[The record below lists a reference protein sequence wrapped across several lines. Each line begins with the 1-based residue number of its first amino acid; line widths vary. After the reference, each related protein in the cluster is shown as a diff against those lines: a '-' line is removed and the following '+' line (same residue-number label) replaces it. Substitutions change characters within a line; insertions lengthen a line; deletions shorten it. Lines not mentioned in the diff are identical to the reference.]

1 MREREINKYNGLV
14 KGGVYVN
21 RLEAEEG
28 VDAQNKTF
36 SGSWVGKRYHDM
48 PDSLFSVSDS
58 EIKAYYNSHKA
69 RYEQK
74 PSRTLSY
81 VVFEV
86 APSAEDMATLEKTV
100 REVGDEF
107 ARRTIR
113 KHLPRITVS
122 VKLQTIIGRLPT
134 FWTMRPKRWPT
145 ASSMVPSWKND
156 TWTMTRVV
164 ETLNAPDSVGVRH
177 IVLTYDQ
184 RDLADSLMTALRQ
197 GADFAQAARTHSLYA
212 GCRKWRRCGRDA
224 FSAFPDEL
232 SGLLS
237 TAKQGDI
244 LRVEVGDVI
253 QILQVYRLDKP
264 SKHMRLAT
272 ITYPVEASSA
282 TRRNVHSQAS
292 LFSVEGKGSV
302 DAFNEAANKGNLTPR
317 EAKLTQG
324 DRLLQGLADSRELV
338 RWAYDAKVGAIS
350 EIFPVGDDYVVAVV
364 TEIDNEDYTP
374 IEKVAN
380 NIRQT
385 LITDKKFEKIVSEMK
400 GSTIE
405 EVAQNPVPKSFLSK
419 MSVTDRSLSVT
430 WVSSLVLIGAITA
443 TEQTNT
449 LSEPVK
455 GNVGAYVF
463 VVTDIQE
470 AETPQSIEA

>member
-1 MREREINKYNGLV
+1 MSPE
-14 KGGVYVN
+14 
-21 RLEAEEG
+21 LE
-28 VDAQNKTF
+28 
-36 SGSWVGKRYHDM
+36 S
-48 PDSLFSVSDS
+48 
-58 EIKAYYNSHKA
+58 
-69 RYEQK
+69 
-74 PSRTLSY
+74 
-81 VVFEV
+81 
-86 APSAEDMATLEKTV
+86 
-100 REVGDEF
+100 
-107 ARRTIR
+107 
-113 KHLPRITVS
+113 
-122 VKLQTIIGRLPT
+122 
-134 FWTMRPKRWPT
+134 
-145 ASSMVPSWKND
+145 
-156 TWTMTRVV
+156 
-164 ETLNAPDSVGVRH
+164 PDSVGSRH
-177 IVLTYDQ
+177 IVLHYD

-197 GADFAQAARTHSLYA
+197 GADFAQAARTHSLYMQDA
-212 GCRKWRRCGRDA
+212 GNGGDA
-224 FSAFPDEL
+224 GVMPFSAFPDEL

-405 EVAQNPVPKSFLSK
+405 EVAQNLGTEVVPFEDVRYGSFFIRN
-419 MSVTDRSLSVT
+419 MGVEPRV
-430 WVSSLVLIGAITA
+430 IGAITA

-470 AETPQSIEA
+470 AETPQSIEAEKVRAEASSQGMIQRRLFDFLEQMSNVEDLRGKYF